1 MISFNMFAVLCKAA
15 EDSLET
21 RVHLSFWIQGLNA
34 VTVGLKFDPLAI
46 NLWIDADM
54 FVYMAS

>member
-1 MISFNMFAVLCKAA
+1 MISFNIFAVLCKAA

-21 RVHLSFWIQGLNA
+21 GVHLSFLNA
-34 VTVGLKFDPLAI
+34 VTVGLKCDPLAI